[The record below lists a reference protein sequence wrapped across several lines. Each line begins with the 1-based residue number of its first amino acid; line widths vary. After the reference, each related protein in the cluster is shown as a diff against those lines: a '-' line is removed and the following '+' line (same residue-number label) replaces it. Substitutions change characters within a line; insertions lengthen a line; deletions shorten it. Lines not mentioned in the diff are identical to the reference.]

1 MRKPASD
8 IRVTPAEARLK
19 MKNAIAAATTAASA
33 DATMRRT
40 SYHVGTD
47 GCSASIPTKWVAH
60 TPRASASAPVC
71 AHRER
76 RRPSLARTRCA
87 ISTATEAP
95 TRATT
100 MERITRVRLYE
111 SEIILRGHRGVAG
124 CDHWSSEIPMLDAS
138 GELKQRQDA
147 NRSRHSALALDAI
160 YRQI

>member
-111 SEIILRGHRGVAG
+111 SEIILRGHRGSGGAIIG
-124 CDHWSSEIPMLDAS
+124 PRKFRCWMRQENSSRGKMLTV
-138 GELKQRQDA
+138 R
-147 NRSRHSALALDAI
+147 RHPGLALDAI
-160 YRQI
+160 Y